1 MKTFQHVTSIGLLI
15 IGFSSSGCGTVKKV
29 NAVLD
34 SANQT
39 AQSVN
44 QLAKNFNE
52 TLNQLKAQAKTPTTA
67 APVSEASVPAL
78 PAMATGGIDTTKP
91 VSGKSGSGMADI
103 EGSGTAEPVTVFE
116 ADAMVV
122 ATNSVHT
129 LGIATSDDATTF
141 LAWQGTTEAGD
152 EGQCYLG
159 WEHQG
164 KVWFEIAACG
174 GTSAQVCSDDG
185 AAVVCS
191 ACDHAGNCTPCDET
205 KPLSACTP
213 SAGTDAA
220 EPGIDHDASNPDAG

>member
-103 EGSGTAEPVTVFE
+103 EGSGTAEPVRVFE

-129 LGIATSDDATTF
+129 LGIATSDDVPR
-141 LAWQGTTEAGD
+141 LAR
-152 EGQCYLG
+152 
-159 WEHQG
+159 
-164 KVWFEIAACG
+164 
-174 GTSAQVCSDDG
+174 DDG
-185 AAVVCS
+185 SRRRRSVLPRLGAPRKGVVR
-191 ACDHAGNCTPCDET
+191 DRRVRRNERAGVQR
-205 KPLSACTP
+205 
-213 SAGTDAA
+213 
-220 EPGIDHDASNPDAG
+220 